1 MNIDKMK
8 NDGKRGDRSFKAE
21 SGARTETHSVAVG
34 NPNVLV
40 GTNKLRC

>member
-21 SGARTETHSVAVG
+21 SEARTQTHSVAVG
-34 NPNVLV
+34 NSNLLV
-40 GTNKLRC
+40 GTNKVRC